1 MVGMLYNSWR
11 QDGVMIV
18 LQEAGAALPVSSDP
32 AKFELS
38 RGVGLLITGRPANG
52 SSKLKHILVCMLN
65 RNI

>member
-1 MVGMLYNSWR
+1 M
-11 QDGVMIV
+11 MIV